1 MEADGLTVRVHSF
14 ESMGTYDGP
23 GLRLVVFLQGC
34 NFRCAYC
41 ANPDTL
47 ALMGGRDVAVTEIVR
62 RAVSERPFFG
72 RRGGVTFSGG
82 EPTLQAGRLLP
93 LFRLLRD
100 EGIHICL
107 DTNGSVDS
115 EEARELMRLTDIVLL
130 DVKEVNDMRHRGLTG
145 QSNAATLATAAWLE
159 AEGREFWLRYVL
171 VPGVTSFAEDI
182 KALGEM
188 MGGYRHLTR
197 VEILPYHTLGRHK
210 YDHLGM
216 AYRLDGVS
224 ENTPGQ
230 LAEAER
236 LFKTYFANVR
246 VN

>member
-1 MEADGLTVRVHSF
+1 MKVTVVGAGNVGATCADVLACR
-14 ESMGTYDGP
+14 
-23 GLRLVVFLQGC
+23 
-34 NFRCAYC
+34 NF
-41 ANPDTL
+41 
-47 ALMGGRDVAVTEIVR
+47 I
-62 RAVSERPFFG
+62 
-72 RRGGVTFSGG
+72 
-82 EPTLQAGRLLP
+82 
-93 LFRLLRD
+93 D
-100 EGIHICL
+100 E
-107 DTNGSVDS
+107 
-115 EEARELMRLTDIVLL
+115 IVLL

-145 QSNAATLATAAWLE
+145 QSNAATLATAARLE

>member
-1 MEADGLTVRVHSF
+1 MEADVLTVRVHSF

-47 ALMGGRDVAVTEIVR
+47 ALTGGRDVAVTEIVR

-93 LFRLLRD
+93 LFRLL
-100 EGIHICL
+100 H
-107 DTNGSVDS
+107 GSVDS
-115 EEARELMRLTDIVLL
+115 EEVRELMRLTDIVLL

-145 QSNAATLATAAWLE
+145 QSNAATLATAARLE

-236 LFKTYFANVR
+236 LFKAYFANVR